1 LLNVIRMI
9 KSREIIRTD
18 NLTGMGKD
26 GNNWYKI
33 LIRIPEEKMP
43 LGNNVKNDL

>member
-1 LLNVIRMI
+1 MLSEFKHLNYLLNVIRMI

-26 GNNWYKI
+26 GNN
-33 LIRIPEEKMP
+33 
-43 LGNNVKNDL
+43 